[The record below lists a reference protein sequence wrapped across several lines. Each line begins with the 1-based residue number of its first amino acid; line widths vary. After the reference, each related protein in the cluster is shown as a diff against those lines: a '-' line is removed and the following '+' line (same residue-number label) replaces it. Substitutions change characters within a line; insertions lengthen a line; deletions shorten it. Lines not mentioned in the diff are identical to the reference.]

1 MNYLLDYAFLPAW
14 FWCLQGFL
22 LGACIG
28 SFLNVVMYRIPI
40 GPVQRKQG
48 RLFSI
53 NRPGSHCPSCQ
64 HPLAW
69 YDNLPVIGWVVLRG
83 KCRYCGVAI
92 PFRYVG
98 FEFLVGVMVAAG
110 GYGFQLVGLLG
121 MGLGLMWLIP
131 VLVWTFKRVR
141 WHRFMLG
148 WTGGVLGVWLGFL
161 MWAIHAQ
168 T

>member
-83 KCRYCGVAI
+83 KCRYCCVAI
-92 PFRYVG
+92 PCRYVG
-98 FEFLVGVMVAAG
+98 FEFLVGVTVAVG
-110 GYGFQLVGLLG
+110 G
-121 MGLGLMWLIP
+121 
-131 VLVWTFKRVR
+131 
-141 WHRFMLG
+141 
-148 WTGGVLGVWLGFL
+148 
-161 MWAIHAQ
+161 
-168 T
+168 